1 LSSDTPSLPLYD
13 STSTRVKKYVRKMCL
28 FLVVKAS
35 WVIYTSTR
43 KSTIRAYPS
52 LLSRERERNQI

>member
-13 STSTRVKKYVRKMCL
+13 STSTRLKKYVRKMCL

-35 WVIYTSTR
+35 WVIYTSNR
-43 KSTIRAYPS
+43 NSTIRAYPS
-52 LLSRERERNQI
+52 L